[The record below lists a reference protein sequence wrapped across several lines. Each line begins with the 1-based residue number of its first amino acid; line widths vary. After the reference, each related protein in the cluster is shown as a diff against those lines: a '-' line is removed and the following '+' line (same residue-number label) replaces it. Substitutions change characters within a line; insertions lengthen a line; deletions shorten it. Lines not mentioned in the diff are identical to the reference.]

1 MSLQAITREG
11 SAYDQLS
18 ELAGLLASAIDEC
31 DNPRELASL
40 ARQYRETVRAI
51 SDMSGD
57 EEEGDAVIDELI
69 SQSSQTRP
77 RRAD

>member
-18 ELAGLLASAIDEC
+18 ELAILLASAIDEC

-51 SDMSGD
+51 SHLSGD

>member
-18 ELAGLLASAIDEC
+18 ELASLLASAIDEC

-51 SDMSGD
+51 SHLSGD

>member
-11 SAYDQLS
+11 SSYDQLS

-57 EEEGDAVIDELI
+57 DEEGDAVIDELI

>member
-11 SAYDQLS
+11 SSYDQLS

>member
-18 ELAGLLASAIDEC
+18 ELACLLASAIDEC

-51 SDMSGD
+51 SYLSGD

>member
-18 ELAGLLASAIDEC
+18 ELAGHLASAIDEC

-51 SDMSGD
+51 SHLSGD
-57 EEEGDAVIDELI
+57 DEEGDAVIDELI